1 MVDCCQ
7 ISVISTRTLINTR
20 RQNNGLILYAE
31 QMTRVRDE
39 SIEAR
44 TPMRQ
49 EDISI
54 VVLGK
59 KKGYLRGFGVGPKP
73 SSCDTGFF
81 ASSQARDEQ
90 WKRHTFELE
99 IMRAEQQSNREE
111 QQKKEEE
118 QQMKEAENTRQRE
131 EMQRQLFGLQ
141 SMLAQ
146 VLENRNPPNSRQ

>member
-1 MVDCCQ
+1 
-7 ISVISTRTLINTR
+7 
-20 RQNNGLILYAE
+20 
-31 QMTRVRDE
+31 MTRVRDE
-39 SIEAR
+39 SIEAG

-49 EDISI
+49 EDISR

-73 SSCDTGFF
+73 SSSDSGFF
-81 ASSQARDEQ
+81 AASLVCDEKLI
-90 WKRHTFELE
+90 WLTSELE
-99 IMRAEQQSNREE
+99 TQCAEQQSNHEE

-118 QQMKEAENTRQRE
+118 QQMKESENTRQRE
-131 EMQRQLFGLQ
+131 EMQRHLFGLQ

>member
-1 MVDCCQ
+1 MLQ
-7 ISVISTRTLINTR
+7 L
-20 RQNNGLILYAE
+20 QE
-31 QMTRVRDE
+31 QMTMVRDK
-39 SIEAR
+39 SIESR

-49 EDISI
+49 NDISR

-73 SSCDTGFF
+73 SSCDSGFS
-81 ASSQARDEQ
+81 AASQARDEQ
-90 WKRHTFELE
+90 LKRLTSELE
-99 IMRAEQQSNREE
+99 ILRAEQQSNREE

-118 QQMKEAENTRQRE
+118 QQMKEAENTRQCK